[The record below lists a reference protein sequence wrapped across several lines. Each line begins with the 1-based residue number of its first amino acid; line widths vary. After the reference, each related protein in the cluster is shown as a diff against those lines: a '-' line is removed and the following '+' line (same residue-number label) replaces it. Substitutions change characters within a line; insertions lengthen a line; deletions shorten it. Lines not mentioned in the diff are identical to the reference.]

1 MNSVYTMALN
11 LYFCYTNHAAFVWI
25 QFCLFLVNQTGH
37 HTDSVCPYII
47 YKRNIVFCAIC
58 NQPPIQSQSIDS
70 FRQDLYAVNG
80 MFHLFTCS
88 NWFCFG
94 EFHCLKSHNWYRYA
108 MITINFIHIMATL
121 QQRTLILT
129 GGNITN
135 VAACFSTKETNE
147 RRKQRS

>member
-1 MNSVYTMALN
+1 MSRDKKWILYTQ
-11 LYFCYTNHAAFVWI
+11 CYTNHKAFLSI
-25 QFCLFLVNQTGH
+25 QFCLFLANQTGH
-37 HTDSVCPYII
+37 HTDSICPYII

-58 NQPPIQSQSIDS
+58 NQPRIQSQSIDS
-70 FRQDLYAVNG
+70 FRQDLYVVNG

-108 MITINFIHIMATL
+108 IITVNFIHITAI
-121 QQRTLILT
+121 LIWK

-135 VAACFSTKETNE
+135 VTACLSVKEQWGINKLNCTGL
-147 RRKQRS
+147 